1 MSEIDAKQL
10 QFTINFLAAE
20 DRLLLR
26 GSFPDGTEIQLL
38 LTRRLTRGML
48 QLVDQ
53 VSTRIV
59 RSDIPDPA
67 TQRKVTEF
75 TREAA
80 VQQADFSQTY
90 RTGEVHPSMA
100 EGPKLVTGLSITPKA
115 GDRLAL
121 AFTLDKGEK
130 LAFTLGNDHVWGLID
145 LVARQAAAAEW
156 DLPAPTNATT
166 ATKAPAGPVN

>member
-20 DRLLLR
+20 YRLLLR

-59 RSDIPDPA
+59 RGDIPDPA
-67 TQRKVTEF
+67 KRRSSRPTSARPIGPARCIPRWRKV
-75 TREAA
+75 R
-80 VQQADFSQTY
+80 SWS
-90 RTGEVHPSMA
+90 P
-100 EGPKLVTGLSITPKA
+100 
-115 GDRLAL
+115 
-121 AFTLDKGEK
+121 AFRSRPRRG
-130 LAFTLGNDHVWGLID
+130 
-145 LVARQAAAAEW
+145 
-156 DLPAPTNATT
+156 T
-166 ATKAPAGPVN
+166 A